1 MTKPLFA
8 VYLVFFAALIP
19 IFTAATTGNS
29 TATIQFPRIYV
40 AEINTPAGKEPSA
53 ISRFPAEVDLLD
65 YDRITDK
72 IHKISFLVHD
82 EQELVRL
89 VALAKKSNSKTIN
102 GTIALDLLAT
112 EELRQQITS
121 AVKGDVGLFSDTGP
135 QSASAYSTIE
145 NYPCYKNL
153 QGSFAWLDDMVLKA
167 LSINGLNVTKIDI
180 GDSYLKTKNKASGYD
195 IWALKVTGTAA
206 AGATKG
212 ILFIMSGIHAREM
225 APPELTSRWVES
237 LINAYGND
245 ADITAMLDYT
255 EIHLVVQSNPDGRQ
269 VAETDPNVMRRKN
282 MNLSSGTSCS
292 STRLGVDLNRNFP
305 FKWGDL
311 RGSSNNKCSETF
323 HGTSAGSEP
332 EVKAIIEYTKSIFPA
347 AQQKLD
353 PNNQAQVENVE
364 SSTVGVF
371 LDVHAYGN
379 LVLSPWSYS
388 TTVIPPNNNGL
399 TAISDKIQYWTNYA
413 GSIGY
418 TAAGT
423 TADYAYSH
431 LGTAAYTFELG
442 TKFYQDC
449 ATFESTIYP
458 VNLKP
463 LMHLAKISKA
473 PLSLGQGPDVT
484 SLSAL
489 YSAAN
494 RNVTIT
500 AIASDSAWS
509 KAKVA
514 TAQQS
519 VTEIRAFVNIHPY
532 APDSVGSLLV
542 NGKAIVDVSSYQD
555 GQHSVYVQA
564 KDSDGYWGPV
574 TATYFV
580 IDKPLTAHPS
590 VNPTT
595 ASPTV
600 NPSHAP
606 SFNPTTVSPT
616 DNPSHAPSRQPTT
629 ASPTTRKPS
638 ARPTSRRPTAR
649 PTRRPSSARPT
660 SRKPTTASPTSRK
673 PSARPTSRRPTVRPT
688 RRPGSARP
696 TSRKPTTA
704 SPTTRKPSARPTRRP
719 S

>member
-1 MTKPLFA
+1 M
-8 VYLVFFAALIP
+8 
-19 IFTAATTGNS
+19 
-29 TATIQFPRIYV
+29 
-40 AEINTPAGKEPSA
+40 
-53 ISRFPAEVDLLD
+53 
-65 YDRITDK
+65 
-72 IHKISFLVHD
+72 HD

-89 VALAKKSNSKTIN
+89 VALAKKSKSKTIN

-112 EELRQQITS
+112 EELRKQITS
-121 AVKGDVGLFSDTGP
+121 AVEGDVGLFSDTGP

-153 QGSFAWLDDMVLKA
+153 LGSFAWLDDMVLKA
-167 LSINGLNVTKIDI
+167 QTINGLNVTKKDI
-180 GDSYLKTKNKASGYD
+180 GDSYLKSENAASGYD

-206 AGATKG
+206 EGATKG

-269 VAETDPNVMRRKN
+269 VAETDPSVWRRKN
-282 MNLSSGTSCS
+282 MNPSSSTCS

-311 RGSSNNKCSETF
+311 TGSSNNKCSETY
-323 HGTSAGSEP
+323 HGTSANSEP

-431 LGTAAYTFELG
+431 LGTAAYCFELG

-458 VNLKP
+458 INLKP

-484 SLSAL
+484 ILSAL

-519 VTEIRAFVNIHPY
+519 VIEIRAFVNIHPY
-532 APDSVGSLLV
+532 APNSVGSLLV
-542 NGKAIVDVSSYQD
+542 NGKVIVDVSSYQD

-574 TATYFV
+574 RATYFV

-590 VNPTT
+590 VKPTT
-595 ASPTV
+595 A
-600 NPSHAP
+600 
-606 SFNPTTVSPT
+606 SPT
-616 DNPSHAPSRQPTT
+616 DNPSHAPSLKPTT
-629 ASPTTRKPS
+629 VSPTRKQS
-638 ARPTSRRPTAR
+638 ARPTSRRPTVR

-660 SRKPTTASPTSRK
+660 SRKPTL
-673 PSARPTSRRPTVRPT
+673 RPTRNPTLRPT
-688 RRPGSARP
+688 RRPTLG
-696 TSRKPTTA
+696 
-704 SPTTRKPSARPTRRP
+704 PSRRP